1 MDNLN
6 CFLLK
11 PSLYLVTKKGEGVC
25 SGQWGSNDPIGGIPY
40 KYLLVKTY
48 LHKST
53 KKVEKVYVGP
63 WVSYGLIWKIP
74 ENILAAKSYLN
85 VAMKEGGEGI

>member
-6 CFLLK
+6 FFLLK

-25 SGQWGSNDPIGGIPY
+25 SGQWGSNDTIGGIPY

-48 LHKST
+48 LHMV
-53 KKVEKVYVGP
+53 KKEVEKVYVGP
-63 WVSYGLIWKIP
+63 WGSYSPIGGISNKI
-74 ENILAAKSYLN
+74 LN
-85 VAMKEGGEGI
+85 DEGIPT